1 MRGMKKRNSNLIDQ
15 WDLIHCGIAAVRYT
29 RCNPNVWISSFV
41 SVNLHPVRMI
51 PFADWCKKL
60 EPFMQAADSF
70 NLITQSQE
78 IDEYTLLP
86 ALWQAMSPVDKKT
99 AATIVQRFTDNA
111 WGLDC
116 CSALITALKIKM
128 SDLTTLQPCIFLAID
143 NPSHL
148 DRGFEEVIDR
158 IVAGDVATKDQAAI
172 AAIETIRE
180 KANTGLHMMQRNPDG
195 VKGMDLFEHQV
206 AFRQRAYSK
215 RESEHKISDS
225 LACSPR
231 TSHQRS
237 LMSVDYHLKI
247 QGDLMADSG
256 EAGFS
261 LQKAA
266 QVRLDNLG
274 LVKNHSCFINNP
286 KRIEL
291 LEQRLE
297 LQRSIGRSEEIRKSS
312 ALEKDLA
319 EMDKLSPLLFDA
331 IAMYKANET
340 TKRGF
345 TKDSI
350 KSILLTVFGIAP
362 PNSGKLSSKSE
373 WLKLLQQQ
381 DKDHPGKIDS
391 PVAANATADLGT
403 AATQS
408 NANIHWLYQL
418 CQQAKVSMMTDV
430 SPLGISLVVLRALR
444 KIEIDIPES
453 TDEDDDTDRTCEYA
467 NHFFDAFKDSSLFT
481 RRDVDFMYELAEN
494 TTRLILDENLNEDSL
509 AAQV

>member
-1 MRGMKKRNSNLIDQ
+1 MIHQ
-15 WDLIHCGIAAVRYT
+15 WDLIHCGVAAVRYNS
-29 RCNPNVWISSFV
+29 RNPKVWISSFV
-41 SVNLHPVRMI
+41 SVNLHPMKMI

-78 IDEYTLLP
+78 FNEYTLLP
-86 ALWQAMSPVDKKT
+86 ALWQAMPPVDKKT
-99 AATIVQRFTDNA
+99 AATIVQRFSDNA

-116 CSALITALKIKM
+116 CSALITALKIKI

-143 NPSHL
+143 NPSCL
-148 DRGFEEVIDR
+148 DRGLEEVMDR
-158 IVAGDVATKDQAAI
+158 IVAGDVATKDQSAI
-172 AAIETIRE
+172 AAIESIRE
-180 KANTGLHMMQRNPDG
+180 KANTDLHMMQRNPNG
-195 VKGMDLFEHQV
+195 VKGMDLFKHQV
-206 AFRQRAYSK
+206 AFCQRAYSK
-215 RESEHKISDS
+215 RESKHKISAS
-225 LACSPR
+225 LACSLH

-237 LMSVDYHLKI
+237 LMSLNYHLKI

-266 QVRLDNLG
+266 QVSLDNLG
-274 LVKNHSCFINNP
+274 FLKNHSCFINNP

-350 KSILLTVFGIAP
+350 KSILLTVFGISP
-362 PNSGKLSSKSE
+362 PNSGKLSSRSE
-373 WLKLLQQQ
+373 WLELLQQQ
-381 DKDHPGKIDS
+381 DKDNPGKIDS
-391 PVAANATADLGT
+391 PVAANATADLAT
-403 AATQS
+403 ATTQS

-418 CQQAKVSMMTDV
+418 CQQAKGCMMTDV

-453 TDEDDDTDRTCEYA
+453 TDEDDDTDCTSDYA
-467 NHFFDAFKDSSLFT
+467 NHFFDAFKDSSIFT
-481 RRDVDFMYELAEN
+481 RRDVDFIYELAEN
-494 TTRLILDENLNEDSL
+494 TTRLILEKNLNEESL